1 MRKIAADIIFPIHT
15 QPLTNHVLVLE
26 DDGTV
31 ADILPITELD
41 NASIEKVSGALVPG
55 FVNAHCH
62 LELSHLKSKFPEK
75 TGLPQFLSLVTQ
87 QRNVPI
93 EIINEAME
101 MAEKEMITNGIV
113 AVGDI
118 SKIGRASCRERV

>member
-41 NASIEKVSGALVPG
+41 NASIEKVKW
-55 FVNAHCH
+55 C
-62 LELSHLKSKFPEK
+62 
-75 TGLPQFLSLVTQ
+75 
-87 QRNVPI
+87 
-93 EIINEAME
+93 
-101 MAEKEMITNGIV
+101 
-113 AVGDI
+113 
-118 SKIGRASCRERV
+118 ASARFC

>member
-1 MRKIAADIIFPIHT
+1 
-15 QPLTNHVLVLE
+15 
-26 DDGTV
+26 
-31 ADILPITELD
+31 
-41 NASIEKVSGALVPG
+41 VSGALVPG

-118 SKIGRASCRERV
+118 SNNSNSFHIKAKRNLYYHTFIELIAFDPAKSKCCNAKW

>member
-62 LELSHLKSKFPEK
+62 LELS
-75 TGLPQFLSLVTQ
+75 
-87 QRNVPI
+87 
-93 EIINEAME
+93 
-101 MAEKEMITNGIV
+101 
-113 AVGDI
+113 I
-118 SKIGRASCRERV
+118 SKVNFLKKQGCHNFYL

>member
-62 LELSHLKSKFPEK
+62 LELSHQNPEGMPLAKSKKSPFRHIY
-75 TGLPQFLSLVTQ
+75 S
-87 QRNVPI
+87 
-93 EIINEAME
+93 
-101 MAEKEMITNGIV
+101 
-113 AVGDI
+113 
-118 SKIGRASCRERV
+118 